1 MQQFNNNL
9 PKILVITASA
19 WRDDSNLG
27 NTLTN
32 FFAGYSKEKIAHLY
46 CRTDIPSNSICNRY
60 YRIPE
65 SDVIRSTVKRQL
77 QIGGELS
84 SSTLMEHVDGNAI
97 LSERTRYKFLRR
109 NRLFMLLLLRELLW
123 CTSKWKNNN
132 LLQFL
137 SDFKPDIL
145 YINFP
150 KVHYVYNVY
159 SYIHKYTNAK
169 VIAFSDD
176 DDYTLKQFFLSPGYW
191 INRILLRK
199 KIRAIVNKADLLYCI
214 SELQKAEYE
223 RIFKR
228 EFKILRKGSEF
239 KEFKHKKLEL
249 NSPIRLVYTGNIYSG
264 RWQTLARIGRVLK
277 ELNKDGIKAQLFI
290 YTQNAVSG
298 KMCKALGVADS
309 VFLMGGIPFNKVR
322 EVLLDADIV
331 VHVEAFGH
339 KDRLETR
346 LSFSTKLV
354 DYFESGRCIFA
365 VGWKD
370 AASIDYLIQNDAAV
384 VATSTGE
391 MESKLK
397 ELISNHQLI
406 MDYGQKAWNC
416 GERNHQIDTIKK
428 QFHKALQ
435 ELAYAK

>member
-1 MQQFNNNL
+1 MKTVLSRSLKLLVISSSAWDDNNSFGSTHSNLFSGWDRDAIANIYCKHGLPNTDVCHHFFQITEKGLIKNLLNQQQDAGHVVNQDKPPRLSDAKEFYYDFGHKYRLQILFIIREIIWRISRWQSKELAEFILSFNPDVIYVPMYSNMYVNNL
-9 PKILVITASA
+9 ALYVKK
-19 WRDDSNLG
+19 
-27 NTLTN
+27 LT
-32 FFAGYSKEKIAHLY
+32 G
-46 CRTDIPSNSICNRY
+46 
-60 YRIPE
+60 
-65 SDVIRSTVKRQL
+65 KRMV
-77 QIGGELS
+77 S
-84 SSTLMEHVDGNAI
+84 FV
-97 LSERTRYKFLRR
+97 
-109 NRLFMLLLLRELLW
+109 
-123 CTSKWKNNN
+123 
-132 LLQFL
+132 
-137 SDFKPDIL
+137 
-145 YINFP
+145 
-150 KVHYVYNVY
+150 
-159 SYIHKYTNAK
+159 
-169 VIAFSDD
+169 SDD
-176 DDYTLKQFFLSPGYW
+176 VYTLKQFSLSIFYW
-191 INRILLRK
+191 LYRFVIRRKLREFVKSLDILYVISSK
-199 KIRAIVNKADLLYCI
+199 QKEEYNKAFNRECKLLY
-214 SELQKAEYE
+214 
-223 RIFKR
+223 
-228 EFKILRKGSEF
+228 KGSEF

-249 NSPIRLVYTGNIYSG
+249 NSPIKLVYTGNIYSG

-331 VHVEAFGH
+331 VHVESFGL

-365 VGWKD
+365 VGWKN

-416 GERNHQIDTIKK
+416 GERNHQIATIKK